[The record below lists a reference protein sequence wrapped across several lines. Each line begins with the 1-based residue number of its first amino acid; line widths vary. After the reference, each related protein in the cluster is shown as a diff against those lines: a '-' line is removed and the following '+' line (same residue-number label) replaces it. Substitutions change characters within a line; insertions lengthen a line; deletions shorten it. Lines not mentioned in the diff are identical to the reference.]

1 MPAKLVKY
9 SNDLIRAEVNA
20 TVTQT
25 IQNTSI
31 DIRFVIPVADLI
43 AIDPAWGKTT
53 VAAVCSV
60 IGGFTV
66 DLATPAVVTP

>member
-9 SNDLIRAEVNA
+9 SNDLTKAEVTA

-25 IQNTSI
+25 IQATSN
-31 DIRFVIPVADLI
+31 DIRFIIPVADLI

-53 VAAVCSV
+53 VAAVCST

-66 DLATPAVVTP
+66 DLAAPAGI